1 MLPPLSTTEGYRLR
15 HSDDDQVDVMPTPV
29 EGAPKCENLTFKRFE
44 INAGRSKCWE
54 VYAGQTNEQ
63 KVDRASRL
71 DPPRVPAS
79 FRPHGIVG
87 PNCAKDDGRHG
98 PRQFCPDCM
107 AARRRFVGDVQAAGE
122 LFDGALY
129 DHRWRRAAWELQG
142 RPTAATAA
150 CGGTGAGVESDPR
163 RANSVEAAAGADT
176 VSFASDGD
184 FVELAVD
191 SGCAIALSESDPV
204 RRLWGYGCRSTLNVQ
219 RKFQRSTEFGGMGKV
234 YTIVLVLGL
243 VIGGVLKADV
253 VPGLEKKLVD
263 AINAAINAM

>member
-1 MLPPLSTTEGYRLR
+1 MRIR
-15 HSDDDQVDVMPTPV
+15 HMSRRPIGRVALIRRGCRRPSD
-29 EGAPKCENLTFKRFE
+29 
-44 INAGRSKCWE
+44 
-54 VYAGQTNEQ
+54 
-63 KVDRASRL
+63 
-71 DPPRVPAS
+71 S
-79 FRPHGIVG
+79 FRPQGIVG

-98 PRQFCPDCM
+98 PGQACPECA
-107 AARRRFVGDVQAAGE
+107 AARDRFVGKVRAADE
-122 LFDGALY
+122 LFDGAATAGPQGYYALY

-142 RPTAATAA
+142 RPTAAAAA